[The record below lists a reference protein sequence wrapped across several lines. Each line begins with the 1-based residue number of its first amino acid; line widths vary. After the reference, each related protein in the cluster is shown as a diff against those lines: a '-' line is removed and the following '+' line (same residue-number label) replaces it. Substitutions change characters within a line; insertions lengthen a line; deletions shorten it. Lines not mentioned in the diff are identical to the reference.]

1 MDAFLYTAM
10 SGADHAQ
17 RALAVRAN
25 NLANAQTAGFRADMA
40 VAETNPVQG
49 YGYDSRHQARL
60 GENAISH
67 TAGQLSETG
76 RALDVAI
83 QGEGYFVL
91 DTDGGTAYTR
101 AGSFSMD
108 AEGVLSSNGYPV
120 RGEGGQIS
128 LPPHSH
134 VVISNDGTVSVQP
147 EGETELQVVD
157 KLLLTKPDPADL
169 VKNEKGLLVTRSGM
183 DYPADENVVVAPG
196 HVENSNVSAV
206 EEMMQTMQLTRSFEM
221 QMRLFKAADEMAEG
235 GNRLMRG

>member
-1 MDAFLYTAM
+1 MDALIYTAM

-25 NLANAQTAGFRADMA
+25 NLANAQTAGFRSDLATS
-40 VAETNPVQG
+40 ETNAVQG

-60 GENAISH
+60 GESAVTH
-67 TAGQLSETG
+67 TPGQLSETG

-91 DTDGGTAYTR
+91 DADGSSAYTR
-101 AGSFSMD
+101 AGSFKLD
-108 AEGVLSSNGYPV
+108 ADGMLSSNGYPL
-120 RGEGGQIS
+120 RGEGGAII

-134 VVISNDGTVSVQP
+134 VVISSDGTVSVQP
-147 EGETELQVVD
+147 VGETELQMVD
-157 KLLLTKPDPADL
+157 KLLLTKPEPADL

-183 DYPADENVVVAPG
+183 DYPADETVAVAPG

-221 QMRLFKAADEMAEG
+221 QMRLFKAADDMAEG